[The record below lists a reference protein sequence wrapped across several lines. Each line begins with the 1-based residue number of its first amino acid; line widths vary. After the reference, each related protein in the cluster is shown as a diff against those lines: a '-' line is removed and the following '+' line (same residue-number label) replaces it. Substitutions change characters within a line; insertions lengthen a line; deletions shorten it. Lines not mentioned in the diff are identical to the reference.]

1 MAIHQFVE
9 VMNTLFVSGDPIESR
24 PLVRR
29 ERRGSSAGATPAR
42 QLSLR
47 PVAIGA
53 VVEVTTLP
61 KPSMQRAA
69 QAAPRA
75 GRP

>member
-29 ERRGSSAGATPAR
+29 ERRGVGVP
-42 QLSLR
+42 
-47 PVAIGA
+47 
-53 VVEVTTLP
+53 
-61 KPSMQRAA
+61 PSR
-69 QAAPRA
+69 R
-75 GRP
+75 